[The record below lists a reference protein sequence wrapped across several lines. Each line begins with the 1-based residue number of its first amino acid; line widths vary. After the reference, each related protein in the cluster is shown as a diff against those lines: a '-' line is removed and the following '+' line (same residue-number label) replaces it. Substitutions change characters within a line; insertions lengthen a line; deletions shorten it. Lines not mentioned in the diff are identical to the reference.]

1 MREIDNRI
9 KDSFDQIHAD
19 EALKARTRAVFAEK
33 AQERQR
39 RRTLRAHLRAP
50 ALAVCLLLL
59 LSGGGYWVYFL
70 PTAKIDIDINPSVA
84 LSINRFNK
92 VLSVEGYNADGQAL
106 AASLK
111 LHYLDCSEAVSAIL
125 SSDKVASLLAEDALL
140 SIAVI
145 GEDDAQCGEILARIS
160 QCTEGQENAYCY
172 RADPEEAEAAR
183 EAGLS
188 CGKYRVFLE
197 LQALDPSITPE
208 QVQGMSMRALR
219 AWIEALS
226 ETEGSDGVSND
237 APQAG
242 AEAGHGA
249 GGHGAGQG
257 SGNNHR
263 NGGGNGNAGQR

>member
-1 MREIDNRI
+1 M
-9 KDSFDQIHAD
+9 
-19 EALKARTRAVFAEK
+19 
-33 AQERQR
+33 
-39 RRTLRAHLRAP
+39 
-50 ALAVCLLLL
+50 
-59 LSGGGYWVYFL
+59 
-70 PTAKIDIDINPSVA
+70 
-84 LSINRFNK
+84 
-92 VLSVEGYNADGQAL
+92 EGYNADGQAL

-197 LQALDPSITPE
+197 LQALDPSITP
-208 QVQGMSMRALR
+208 RCK
-219 AWIEALS
+219 
-226 ETEGSDGVSND
+226 T
-237 APQAG
+237 
-242 AEAGHGA
+242 
-249 GGHGAGQG
+249 
-257 SGNNHR
+257 
-263 NGGGNGNAGQR
+263 